1 MRKLYEIIAKRSDLF
16 GQYFNYNS
24 NKLDFVFIFDYDVLM
39 EKNFDAWNTVKKG
52 LHSHGIYRGFKE
64 REIFYANVGENI
76 GFEQCGKGDEFVR
89 PVLIFR
95 KFNRYVFS
103 GIPLSTTSR
112 RGIHYFAFDLKT
124 SQSVALLSQMRLF
137 DSKRLLNKLGM
148 INQESFKQMKE
159 QIKDLY
165 GL

>member
-1 MRKLYEIIAKRSDLF
+1 
-16 GQYFNYNS
+16 
-24 NKLDFVFIFDYDVLM
+24 M
-39 EKNFDAWNTVKKG
+39 EKNFDAWNGVKKDLHNDG
-52 LHSHGIYRGFKE
+52 LYRGFKE
-64 REIFYANVGENI
+64 REIFYAKVGENI

-89 PVLIFR
+89 PVLILR

-112 RGIHYFAFDLKT
+112 RGIHYFAFDFKT

-148 INQESFKQMKE
+148 MDKERFKEMKI